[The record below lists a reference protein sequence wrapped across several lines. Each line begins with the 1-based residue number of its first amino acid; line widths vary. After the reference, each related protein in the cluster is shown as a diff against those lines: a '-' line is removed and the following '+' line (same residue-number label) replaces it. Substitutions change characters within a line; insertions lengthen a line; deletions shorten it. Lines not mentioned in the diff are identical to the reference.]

1 MKKFSAYLASKV
13 RNFHFLCK
21 NEILFL
27 NEDKKY
33 SIP

>member
-1 MKKFSAYLASKV
+1 MKKFSAYPMSNV

-27 NEDKKY
+27 NDDEKY